1 MSHSNPIKEI
11 DEFPRRIKIFF
22 WVILFLIVTGILGF
36 MFLTGSSLEDAAF
49 RTIQTL
55 ALGFSEDSSLSE
67 RLLEIFLGI
76 VGVFLIW
83 WVLWSVADMLLDGNL
98 QKYLNKKIDNLSMS
112 LKRNHIIIVGGGRIG
127 SEIALNLSKKKK
139 NFIIVENNHDTVK
152 SLKRKGFSVL
162 EGNAEEDSTLTAA
175 GIQRATKIILT
186 LPKTETN
193 ILATLAA
200 KEINPQIEVYSR
212 ANEQKFVSKLKKAG
226 AKIVVVPEIVA
237 GDSLTKLVEE

>member
-22 WVILFLIVTGILGF
+22 WVIVFLIILGTIGF
-36 MFLTGSSLEDAAF
+36 VVLTGVSFEDATF
-49 RTIQTL
+49 RTVQTL
-55 ALGFSEDSSLSE
+55 AFVFSDDSSLSE

-98 QKYLNKKIDNLSMS
+98 QKYLNKKVDSLVMS
-112 LKRNHIIIVGGGRIG
+112 LKNKHVIIVGGGRIG
-127 SEIALNLSKKKK
+127 GEIASNLLKKKK
-139 NFIIVENNHDTVK
+139 NFIIIENNSETVK
-152 SLKRKGFSVL
+152 ALKRKGFSVF
-162 EGNAEEDSTLTAA
+162 EGNAEEDVVLIGA
-175 GIQRATKIILT
+175 GIKKATKIILT

-200 KEINPQIEVYSR
+200 KEINPSIDVYSR

-226 AKIVVVPEIVA
+226 AKIVIVPEIVA
-237 GDSLTKLVEE
+237 GDNLTKLIEE

>member
-1 MSHSNPIKEI
+1 MSHSNPMREI

-22 WVILFLIVTGILGF
+22 WVIVFLIIIGTLGF
-36 MFLTGSSLEDAAF
+36 MLLTGVSYEDAIF

-55 ALGFSEDSSLSE
+55 ALGFSDDSSLSE

-98 QKYLNKKIDNLSMS
+98 QKYLNKKIDSFIMTI
-112 LKRNHIIIVGGGRIG
+112 KRNHIIIVGGGRIG
-127 SEIALNLSKKKK
+127 NEIALNLSKKKK
-139 NFIIVENNHDTVK
+139 NFIIIENNHEIVK

-162 EGNAEEDSTLTAA
+162 EGNAEEDSVLYAA

-200 KEINPQIEVYSR
+200 KEINPLIEVYSR

-226 AKIVVVPEIVA
+226 AKIVIVPEIVA
-237 GDSLTKLVEE
+237 GDNLTKLVEE